1 MSDGK
6 ISGNTAVSTNGS
18 TGFGGGLNL
27 TAGSVA
33 DITGGTIENN
43 QSNSGG
49 GIYAN
54 GKSSFT
60 ASNLKITGNT
70 AATNGGGI
78 CIPGTKD
85 YEYNVSLE
93 NVLIQ
98 GNKSESGCG
107 AGIYA
112 ARAWKEETSTGVL
125 TLKNCQIK
133 ENYSTV
139 AGGGIYLDKG
149 VTATMDG
156 GEISGN
162 HVINPTS
169 QTNGGGIAVG
179 GTFTLNSGKISDN
192 IKDGSWNGGAAA
204 SVSGTFTMNGGEVS
218 GNIDTC
224 TAENAENRTIGGGAF
239 YVLGGTL
246 NINGGTITNNTSH
259 RGGAI
264 AFHYGPYNRGT
275 VHITGGKIVGNYVTG
290 GEGGAINIVTA
301 SGRFILT

>member
-78 CIPGTKD
+78 CIPGTED
-85 YEYNVSLE
+85 YEYNVSLK

-98 GNKSESGCG
+98 GNKSDRSG
-107 AGIYA
+107 AGICA
-112 ARAWKEETSTGVL
+112 AWVWQNDTSTGVL

-133 ENYSTV
+133 ENYGTA
-139 AGGGIYLDKG
+139 AGGGIYLDKD

-179 GTFTLNSGKISDN
+179 G
-192 IKDGSWNGGAAA
+192 
-204 SVSGTFTMNGGEVS
+204 
-218 GNIDTC
+218 
-224 TAENAENRTIGGGAF
+224 R
-239 YVLGGTL
+239 
-246 NINGGTITNNTSH
+246 SH
-259 RGGAI
+259 LI
-264 AFHYGPYNRGT
+264 P
-275 VHITGGKIVGNYVTG
+275 V
-290 GEGGAINIVTA
+290 
-301 SGRFILT
+301 RFPII